1 MISLEVIMVG
11 EVRRKRPWE
20 EKQNEIENNMFEKF
34 LQQLILCTIILIGI
48 LIVLHRNN
56 NSELKQLI
64 SGQLNKSIQLQEIYS
79 LVDEVKEKV
88 SHYID

>member
-1 MISLEVIMVG
+1 MVG

-34 LQQLILCTIILIGI
+34 FQQLILCTMILIGI

-79 LVDEVKEKV
+79 LVDDVKEKV

>member
-1 MISLEVIMVG
+1 MMG

-20 EKQNEIENNMFEKF
+20 EKQSEPENNVFEKF
-34 LQQLILCTIILIGI
+34 LQQLILCTVILIGI
-48 LIVLHRNN
+48 LIALHRNN

-64 SGQLNKSIQLQEIYS
+64 SVQLSKSIQLQEIYS
-79 LVDEVKEKV
+79 LVDEVKDKV

>member
-1 MISLEVIMVG
+1 MVG